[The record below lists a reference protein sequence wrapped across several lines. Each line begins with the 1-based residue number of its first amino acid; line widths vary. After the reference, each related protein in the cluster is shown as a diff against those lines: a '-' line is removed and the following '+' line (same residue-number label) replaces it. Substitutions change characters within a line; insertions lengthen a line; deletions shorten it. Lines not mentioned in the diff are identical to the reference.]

1 MTIARQYRG
10 RPPMDDL
17 RLEVIDYAEHAD
29 RLTAGEAMLAAL
41 AREHPERV
49 TVSQPHGTKAP
60 RRLER
65 PTESGLKT
73 NFEP

>member
-1 MTIARQYRG
+1 
-10 RPPMDDL
+10 MDDL
-17 RLEVIDYAEHAD
+17 RLEVIDHAEHAD

-41 AREHPERV
+41 AREHPER
-49 TVSQPHGTKAP
+49 TTLSHPLGTKAP

-65 PTESGLKT
+65 PVEGGLKT

>member
-1 MTIARQYRG
+1 M
-10 RPPMDDL
+10 RPRRCPFDDT
-17 RLEVIDYAEHAD
+17 RLECIDHAEHAD

-65 PTESGLKT
+65 PTESGLKS

>member
-10 RPPMDDL
+10 RPPIDDL
-17 RLEVIDYAEHAD
+17 RLEVIDHAEAANREHAG
-29 RLTAGEAMLAAL
+29 AAMLAAL

-49 TVSQPHGTKAP
+49 TVSVPHGTKAP